1 MRRHLRA
8 FTVLSLIA
16 GLLAWGAAPA
26 SARPGRLILHRHA
39 IPGRYIVVLRSSV
52 PRAPAF
58 VAAGMQRAYGASVQ
72 RVFTSALDGFVAEM
86 TPTQAL
92 RTSRDPRVAYVEQ
105 DAVVRLSET
114 QTPATWGLDR
124 IDQRS
129 LPVDNSYTYTATGS
143 GVTAYVID
151 TGIRFSHQE
160 FGGRATSGFDAI
172 DGGSAD
178 DCHGHG
184 THVAGTIGGS
194 TYGVAKQVNLVAVRV
209 LNCQGSGSTSQVVAG
224 IDWVTADHDPGEPA
238 VANMSLGGS
247 ASTALDQAVS
257 NSISDGVTY
266 AIAAGNGN
274 VLGFAA
280 NACNSS
286 PARVAAA
293 LTVSAVDSTD
303 TKASWANYRH
313 VRGRVR
319 AGRLDHVGMGLGRR
333 RHEHDQRHLDGDAA
347 RDRRG
352 RHLPRDEPDRHA
364 RPGRLDDHLERDARG
379 RQEPRVRLA
388 EPAAVLELLGV
399 PTAASASSSTT
410 AASAPATARTGNVH
424 PHGERTDLLRDGQA
438 GDADVDGRDVAVHVA
453 VSATASTSERRP
465 TRARSRTSWS
475 PAEGR
480 SSTRSAST
488 TRPSV
493 RTRPRSRSE
502 PNAAVRRR

>member
-8 FTVLSLIA
+8 FTVLFLIA

-52 PRAPAF
+52 PRAPGF

-72 RVFTSALDGFVAEM
+72 RVFTSALDGFVADM
-86 TPTQAL
+86 TRAQAL

-105 DAVVRLSET
+105 DAVVRLSQT

-129 LPVDNSYTYTATGS
+129 LPLDNSYTYTATGS

-224 IDWVTADHDPGEPA
+224 IDWVTQDHDPGEPA

-247 ASTALDQAVS
+247 ASTAMDQAVS
-257 NSISDGVTY
+257 RSITDGVTY

-274 VLGFAA
+274 IFGFAA

-303 TKASWANYRH
+303 TKASWANIGTCVDVFAPGVNITSAWGSGDTATNTISGTSMATPH
-313 VRGRVR
+313 VAGVVATYLETNPTATPRRSPRRSPR
-319 AGRLDHVGMGLGRR
+319 ARR
-333 RHEHDQRHLDGDAA
+333 RG
-347 RDRRG
+347 
-352 RHLPRDEPDRHA
+352 
-364 RPGRLDDHLERDARG
+364 
-379 RQEPRVRLA
+379 
-388 EPAAVLELLGV
+388 
-399 PTAASASSSTT
+399 S
-410 AASAPATARTGNVH
+410 
-424 PHGERTDLLRDGQA
+424 
-438 GDADVDGRDVAVHVA
+438 
-453 VSATASTSERRP
+453 
-465 TRARSRTSWS
+465 
-475 PAEGR
+475 
-480 SSTRSAST
+480 
-488 TRPSV
+488 
-493 RTRPRSRSE
+493 
-502 PNAAVRRR
+502 